1 MLLTYMFQINGRLPH
16 RLFYWSGG
24 GSGDGD
30 IGGTEGD
37 IEGVGGGTEG
47 SFGGVLFF
55 FSVLYMGLTAHNF
68 HHSNHIC

>member
-1 MLLTYMFQINGRLPH
+1 MFQINGRLPH

-37 IEGVGGGTEG
+37 IEGVGGG
-47 SFGGVLFF
+47 
-55 FSVLYMGLTAHNF
+55 
-68 HHSNHIC
+68 